1 MYEET
6 DFDNNYKEL
15 KIKKRRNPWKWLML
29 LIFAFLI
36 PFLMYLSYV
45 YGIFN
50 FMTTGKISPA
60 TELKNLLWATELDGE
75 NTGDINVLFL
85 GMRGNEEIEPY
96 ITNAMMVMNVD
107 KKTKKIN
114 LISVPRDLQ
123 VPVPEYGYSKVNSIY
138 KIARYKNNDNDDKNL
153 EFSKKIFADFLGI
166 DIHYAF
172 LVDFSGFEEMID
184 DIGQV
189 EVSMTEQEAKNYPF
203 LEEEKFKGSRVPN
216 SNVSYRL
223 NGEQSLIFIRW
234 PENAIPDF
242 DRIKRQHLFLFSLRD
257 QYLNY
262 NVLLNP
268 IKTIRMM
275 QAGSENIKTDFN
287 LWEILKFIE
296 ITKDIN
302 MGNINKHYLN
312 TNSETDGGLL
322 SESKINNQVIY
333 LPRAGKNDFSEIQN
347 WVGNIILK

>member
-15 KIKKRRNPWKWLML
+15 KIKKRINPWKWLLL

-36 PFLMYLSYV
+36 LFLMYLSYV
-45 YGIFN
+45 YRLFN
-50 FMTTGKISPA
+50 FMTTSKISPA

-85 GMRGNEEIEPY
+85 GMRGNKEIEPY
-96 ITNAMMVMNVD
+96 ITNAMMVINVD
-107 KKTKKIN
+107 KKNKKIN

-123 VPVPEYGYSKVNSIY
+123 LPVTEYGYSKVNSIY
-138 KIARYKNNDNDDKNL
+138 KIARYKNNDNDKKNL
-153 EFSKKIFADFLGI
+153 EFSKRIFADFLGI
-166 DIHYAF
+166 EINYVF
-172 LVDFSGFEEMID
+172 LMDFSGFEEMID

-203 LEEEKFKGSRVPN
+203 LEEEKFKDSRVPG

-242 DRIKRQHLFLFSLRD
+242 DRIKRQHQFLFSLRD

-275 QAGSENIKTDFN
+275 QAGSKNIKTDFN

-296 ITKDIN
+296 IAKDANI
-302 MGNINKHYLN
+302 GNINKHYLN

-347 WVGNIILK
+347 WVSDIILK